1 MPRRIQ
7 HALRFA
13 VATAVAVYAIGMAWE
28 LVDVFVRGDVA
39 DGLSAAGTVSFNEG
53 VWRVIAGIE
62 AVVVFLLRLGDLN
75 AKPPSWP
82 FAFSLAAWL
91 GVSSVAV
98 ATAVEEGELYL
109 AALALAVSIVVWIAM
124 HRMLPGWPPNAK
136 RMRERP
142 TSVADAPEQDL
153 P

>member
-53 VWRVIAGIE
+53 VWRVIA
-62 AVVVFLLRLGDLN
+62 GDLN

-142 TSVADAPEQDL
+142 ASVADAQEQDL

>member
-1 MPRRIQ
+1 MPRRVQ

-13 VATAVAVYAIGMAWE
+13 IATAVAVYAIGMAWE
-28 LVDVFVRGDVA
+28 LVDIYLRGDIA
-39 DGLSAAGTVSFNEG
+39 DGLDAAGTLAFNEG
-53 VWRVIAGIE
+53 VWRTIAGIE
-62 AVVVFLLRLGDLN
+62 SVVVFLLRLGDLN
-75 AKPPSWP
+75 AEPPSWP

-109 AALALAVSIVVWIAM
+109 AGLALAVSIIVWIAM

-136 RMRERP
+136 LARESAARA
-142 TSVADAPEQDL
+142 ADVPEQEL